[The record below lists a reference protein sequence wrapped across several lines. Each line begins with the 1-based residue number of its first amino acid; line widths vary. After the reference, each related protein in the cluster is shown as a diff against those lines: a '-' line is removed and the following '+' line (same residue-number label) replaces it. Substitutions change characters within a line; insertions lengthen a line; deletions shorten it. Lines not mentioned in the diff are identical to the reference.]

1 MTIDNSSVKTEDELT
16 IQKQLNNRVVLP
28 ESNVSLLE
36 MDSSDL
42 DAGGQKFPHIDTE
55 NKPVNLS
62 DDFLDCSPP
71 KSPVFSRTYPKAN
84 GTFAKRFVRSP
95 EAAASSSV
103 RSEATS
109 ADRKMH
115 RKDRKF
121 PSQSN
126 QKLKISTT
134 YHVETTFLSNGKK
147 LKQSRLEFPVEHDK
161 KKIPPLDVGEL
172 KPTGTIREAKQNL
185 TDTSVAKTPV
195 ITEDDTARTNETWF
209 EDAMEISPTQKDV
222 QTSKSRHCLKLKRK
236 VPKQTVNN
244 SPDKNKHHHLGPDFA
259 NAKAEVGDTDFNLS
273 LSPER
278 TSAEVIYDKSVAKNS
293 DRTVQVFK
301 HNVNAYNL
309 SLTRKYNKA
318 DGKNTMSIDDERKDQ
333 GIVKDEVQNI
343 SENSGDL
350 YEDEV
355 LYLSAERTANKN
367 DTDNFNLDDTEN
379 KPPAKKLSKKTIK
392 SLIWSTK
399 KENVSERLNA
409 RSKADRAKLNGS
421 DCWEC
426 EEYYKNLS
434 LSKEELKK
442 RKNQC
447 SRHRH
452 KYERPTTPEGFWD
465 PGFPETLSCTYR
477 YNIK

>member
-1 MTIDNSSVKTEDELT
+1 MSVSLQLNYATQNETARKAVKSYVGFLEKAFEQYRDLWEDYIKLQEKHEQCSVRSPFQMTIDNSSVKTEDELT

-115 RKDRKF
+115 
-121 PSQSN
+121 
-126 QKLKISTT
+126 
-134 YHVETTFLSNGKK
+134 H
-147 LKQSRLEFPVEHDK
+147 
-161 KKIPPLDVGEL
+161 
-172 KPTGTIREAKQNL
+172 
-185 TDTSVAKTPV
+185 TSVAKTPV